1 MAKPKNNRIMC
12 PDCGKPKMLFA
23 TEKEAQNFIK
33 WNSSEMEHGQT
44 LRPYYCP
51 ACCGYH
57 ISHKK
62 HFGGFDKRTDNMIE
76 DYHRSLTHKDSFSK
90 KLEKT
95 SSLFTSQ
102 LKVDEILS
110 AIKPENVFR
119 YANLR
124 HFLRDFM
131 TEWWKTHE
139 KYAGWEDVDRIVR
152 ETIKKKYKS
161 FK

>member
-1 MAKPKNNRIMC
+1 MC
-12 PDCGKPKMLFA
+12 PDCGKPKMLFS

-62 HFGGFDKRTDNMIE
+62 HYTGFDNRTDHMIN
-76 DYHRSLTHKDSFSK
+76 DYHRSLTHKDSFEK
-90 KLEKT
+90 KLFKT
-95 SSLFTSQ
+95 STLFTKQ
-102 LKVDEILS
+102 TKVDEILS
-110 AIKPENVFR
+110 EVKSENILKYGR
-119 YANLR
+119 LTT
-124 HFLRDFM
+124 FLRDFL

-139 KYAGWEDVDRIVR
+139 KYDGWEDVDRTVR
-152 ETIKKKYKS
+152 ETVRKKYGSLIKR
-161 FK
+161 